1 MKGDVIQAV
10 AEQLPGSIDLLIHAG
25 AADREEET
33 RMPPAAANV

>member
-25 AADREEET
+25 AADREEESRT
-33 RMPPAAANV
+33 PSAAAHV